1 MLSFTTWKLSLKI
14 KQQSNS
20 LFLIYICTL
29 FFKCLHFSTCP
40 LLRRTFEILYLC
52 EREFNYFNN
61 KKVFSVIFLS
71 EDLWFY
77 TSEDDKHSRMS
88 PCLINVLF
96 EIIIKL

>member
-1 MLSFTTWKLSLKI
+1 MLSFTTWKFSLKI

-29 FFKCLHFSTCP
+29 FLKCLYFSTCP

-61 KKVFSVIFLS
+61 KKVFSVIF
-71 EDLWFY
+71 FY
-77 TSEDDKHSRMS
+77 LRISGFIPLKM
-88 PCLINVLF
+88 INIA
-96 EIIIKL
+96 E